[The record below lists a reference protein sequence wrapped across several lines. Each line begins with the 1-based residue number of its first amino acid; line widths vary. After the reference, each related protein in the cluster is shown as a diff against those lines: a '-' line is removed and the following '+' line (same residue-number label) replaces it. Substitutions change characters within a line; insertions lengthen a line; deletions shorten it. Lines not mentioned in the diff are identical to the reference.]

1 MINSFLCVCVCD
13 FFSIRQLFSGSF
25 GCKVQVFPA
34 FIFSWWLSSSGSG
47 FWGLAWW
54 TGGRVGY
61 KSRTW
66 RPFLNDTC
74 IQSHSLSFPSPG
86 QHIIISSE
94 WGNRALQPFLET
106 VPGSYATFANTQ
118 EPALRRA
125 FCCYA
130 VLMLFLNLCFVCEI
144 GWDSGAEGIFMHCMF
159 AVPVAT
165 WAQTS
170 GCPKCLWVRQDVRVF
185 HLWLS
190 KQGRWQPWEVMPSIQ
205 TRTCSEARKRAIAF

>member
-1 MINSFLCVCVCD
+1 MINSLFFFLCD
-13 FFSIRQLFSGSF
+13 LFLFPNLSVEALDASF
-25 GCKVQVFPA
+25 R
-34 FIFSWWLSSSGSG
+34 SSLLLSSPTG

-54 TGGRVGY
+54 RGGRVGY
-61 KSRTW
+61 KSRTR
-66 RPFLNDTC
+66 RPFLNDTRV
-74 IQSHSLSFPSPG
+74 QSHSLSFPPSG

-94 WGNRALQPFLET
+94 WGNRALQPSLKT
-106 VPGSYATFANTQ
+106 VRASCATFAITQ

-130 VLMLFLNLCFVCEI
+130 VLILFLNLCFVCEI

-170 GCPKCLWVRQDVRVF
+170 GCLKCLWVRQDLRMF

-190 KQGRWQPWEVMPSIQ
+190 K
-205 TRTCSEARKRAIAF
+205 